1 MAYLNG
7 PGFGPGR
14 FLLYNQI
21 RMRRSRTRV
30 RRRTR
35 TNLPEAS
42 AAKTWRLLAVLVAVF
57 IVKLIVLMQLQ
68 QHPLLQP
75 DTGVDTATYVQLA
88 QRVLGGD
95 VALGPGLY
103 YMSPL
108 YIYFLAGALGVS
120 GSFTFVRVV
129 QTGLGTAAVGLV
141 FLTARAW
148 FGERAAWVAAVLAA
162 LTGVVT
168 FYEIVILQ
176 SALDTFLTAAA
187 LWALTSALI
196 GGAGLDLPPKGG
208 SHTFHIPVAS
218 ATNPVASAFRR
229 KDILAGILF
238 GLQVLNRPNV
248 IVAIAGVC
256 LALIAVRRGRVAALL
271 LVGVCIALA
280 PVVLR
285 NAIVSRQFALSSS
298 QGGLNL
304 YIGNN
309 ASATGQYAAV
319 PGVRANIDGQSEDTR
334 RVAEKAAGRSLTDSQ
349 VSAYFTGLAVTWMRE
364 HPAAAAK
371 LLARKLMLVF
381 NARHQWLD
389 FSYPYYAWDAGSILG
404 FLFVGPWL
412 LVPLGLTGLIAV
424 KPPARGEGASRAD
437 YLAWASFVPFYA
449 LGVALFFV
457 AERYRLPLYVPLCV
471 GAGGAVDWIA
481 RGFESSRVTAMPT
494 LDKPAS
500 SLHPRLGPL
509 ARPVIVLVTSAVI
522 VAWPFR
528 LTDGRFDERLRL
540 AKVLMNRGDY
550 GGAAAELEQA
560 FALDPGHTVTEF
572 DLGMALVSD
581 GRAQQGIA
589 HVRHAV
595 DAGVPVDGAR
605 YALASAMMRSGDRDG
620 AANLLRT
627 FSPLPT
633 DSADSCH
640 QVGLMAADAGAPDV
654 AERYFRR
661 ALALRP
667 GWIEPAAALQSLRE
681 GATSRSPR

>member
-1 MAYLNG
+1 
-7 PGFGPGR
+7 
-14 FLLYNQI
+14 
-21 RMRRSRTRV
+21 MRARGGTRPN
-30 RRRTR
+30 R
-35 TNLPEAS
+35 PAAS
-42 AAKTWRLLAVLVAVF
+42 AGRTWRLAAFLAAVF
-57 IVKLIVLMQLQ
+57 VVKLIVLAQLQ
-68 QHPLLQP
+68 HHPLLQP
-75 DTGVDTATYVQLA
+75 DAGLDTATYAQLA
-88 QRVLGGD
+88 QRVLSGD

-108 YIYFLAGALGVS
+108 YIYFLAGTLGVS
-120 GSFTFVRVV
+120 DSFTFVRVD
-129 QTGLGTAAVGLV
+129 QIGLGTAAVVFV
-141 FLTARAW
+141 FLMTRAW
-148 FGERAAWVAAVLAA
+148 FGERAAWIAAMLAA
-162 LTGVVT
+162 LTGVLT
-168 FYEIVILQ
+168 FYEILILQ
-176 SALDTFLTAAA
+176 SALDTFLTAGA

-196 GGAGLDLPPKGG
+196 DGARHDP
-208 SHTFHIPVAS
+208 

-229 KDILAGILF
+229 KDILAGIFF
-238 GLQVLNRPNV
+238 GLQILNRPNV
-248 IVAIAGVC
+248 IVAIGGVL
-256 LALIAVRRGRVAALL
+256 LALLVVQRVRVAALL
-271 LVGVCIALA
+271 LAGVCIALA

-309 ASATGQYAAV
+309 TSATGQYVAI

-334 RVAEKAAGRSLTDSQ
+334 RVAEKATGRSLTDSQ
-349 VSAYFTGLAVTWMRE
+349 VSSYFTGLAVTWMRE
-364 HPAAAAK
+364 HPAAAAT
-371 LLARKLMLVF
+371 LFARKLMLVF

-404 FLFVGPWL
+404 FLFIGPWL

-424 KPPARGEGASRAD
+424 KPIARGEGVSRAD
-437 YLAWASFVPFYA
+437 YLAWAAFVPFYA

-481 RGFESSRVTAMPT
+481 RVFESRRVPAAPT
-494 LDKPAS
+494 LDSPAP
-500 SLHPRLGPL
+500 SLRPGLDEL
-509 ARPVIVLVTSAVI
+509 ALPAIVLVASAVI

-540 AKVLMNRGDY
+540 SKVLMNRGDY

-560 FALDPGHTVTEF
+560 HALDPGHTVTEF
-572 DLGMALVSD
+572 NLGMALISE
-581 GRAQQGIA
+581 GRAQEGIA

-620 AANLLRT
+620 AASLLRT
-627 FSPLPT
+627 FSPAPT
-633 DSADSCH
+633 DSAESCY
-640 QVGLMAADAGAPDV
+640 QVGLMAADLGAPDI

-667 GWIEPAAALQSLRE
+667 GWAEPAAALQGLRQ
-681 GATSRSPR
+681 GR